1 VGGEE
6 QHLRGAA
13 EGGGLGAVDP
23 LQLERVL
30 GLLRDRLP
38 RVFEANRYFEERTGF
53 HNEAGTNN
61 LVDALSHFSTLV
73 EQAEE
78 LGPAGQAE
86 QVAMLEDH
94 LRRSMME
101 AFEQVLKFRLAD
113 VAELWEDYFF
123 EVRPLFERGAA
134 LAGARAPAELLEK
147 REEIAGLLEEG
158 RQSKRMVSW
167 SAWEEGTGALVR
179 ACELTEEL
187 QEELEVSILAAQLE
201 RARRKRRLLLLAIP
215 LITFALGLALGIL
228 VF

>member
-1 VGGEE
+1 MEE
-6 QHLRGAA
+6 EEHDLRGAA
-13 EGGGLGAVDP
+13 GGGGLGAVDP

-73 EQAEE
+73 EQAEK
-78 LGPAGQAE
+78 LGPTGQAE

-101 AFEQVLKFRLAD
+101 AFEQLLKFRLAD
-113 VAELWEDYFF
+113 VAEVWEDYFL
-123 EVRPLFERGAA
+123 EVRPLFERDAPPV
-134 LAGARAPAELLEK
+134 GARPPAELLEK
-147 REEIAGLLEEG
+147 RKEIAGLLEEG
-158 RQSKRMVSW
+158 RQSKSMVSW

-187 QEELEVSILAAQLE
+187 QEELEVSILAARLE
-201 RARRKRRLLLLAIP
+201 GDRRKWRILFLVIP
-215 LITFALGLALGIL
+215 LLTFALGLVLGIL